1 MNPIKNALKTL
12 SVTTTNVVVAL
23 IFFIITAKITNPAFF
38 GKVAIIQLLEVV
50 TSAFF
55 YFIPGQIIT
64 REISY
69 LYAKKEVNKEVIGKF
84 LSFPFLALPFF
95 SVLLLFPNYVKLA
108 IPYLFL
114 YLLNGD
120 IWSVM
125 IGMDMFTEGA
135 ITGNLFLI
143 IRWGISIIAVLSH
156 NIYLFIEIWT
166 LGVIISV
173 SMNYAFLSRKV
184 GLILPSFDF
193 AFLFKHF
200 KEGLPL
206 YLSSSATFLSS
217 QGDRVTTA
225 YLLGS
230 YYLGLY
236 QFSALVA
243 GVPSMVLGA
252 LGGVL
257 LPTASF
263 YKALGK
269 DERRM
274 SSISFRVLSLI
285 TFLGVIISIPI
296 AVLVVEK
303 FFPDYTK
310 GLEALILLLLAN
322 TLPFPIGALTNFI
335 IAAKKSLRPFL
346 FLSLLN
352 GSLVLITS
360 FLLIPRL
367 GIIGGAISQVIVSAI
382 SSSFVLSYALR
393 EGVFVPAK
401 REKVLL
407 VLMPLIGLYE
417 VFVDPPYLDFL
428 LLLFIFILFNKVI
441 TLDDVKL
448 IESFLPSKL
457 KFITSLLK
465 VFSGG
470 RESQ

>member
-1 MNPIKNALKTL
+1 MNPIKNALKSL
-12 SVTTTNVVVAL
+12 SVTTTNVIVAL
-23 IFFIITAKITNPAFF
+23 IFFIITAKITNPEFF

-69 LYAKKEVNKEVIGKF
+69 LYARKEISKSIIGKF
-84 LSFPFLALPFF
+84 LSFPFLVLPLFLI
-95 SVLLLFPNYVKLA
+95 LLLFPNYVKLA

-114 YLLNGD
+114 YLLNG
-120 IWSVM
+120 VM
-125 IGMDMFTEGA
+125 GSIMVGMDMFTETA
-135 ITGNLFLI
+135 ITGNIFLI

-166 LGVIISV
+166 LGGIISV

-243 GVPSMVLGA
+243 GVPSMVLGSMS
-252 LGGVL
+252 GVL

-269 DERRM
+269 DEKKM

-285 TFLGVIISIPI
+285 TFLAVIISIPT

-303 FFPDYTK
+303 FFPAYTSGIK
-310 GLEALILLLLAN
+310 VLILLLLAT
-322 TLPFPIGALTNFI
+322 TLPFPIGSLTNFI

-346 FLSLLN
+346 ILSLLN
-352 GSLVLITS
+352 GGLVLLTS
-360 FLLIPRL
+360 FLLIPRI
-367 GIIGGAISQVIVSAI
+367 GIMGGAISQAIVSTI
-382 SSSFVLSYALR
+382 SSSFVLVYALK
-393 EGVFVPAK
+393 EDTFVLGK
-401 REKVLL
+401 RESAILFM
-407 VLMPLIGLYE
+407 MPLIAFYE

-428 LLLFIFILFNKVI
+428 LLLSVILLFKTFRII
-441 TLDDVKL
+441 TAEDMKL
-448 IESFLPSKL
+448 IDSFLPSKL
-457 KFITSLLK
+457 KFIISLMK
-465 VFSGG
+465 AIS
-470 RESQ
+470 